1 MANWRGTWASGTA
14 YIADDSVTYG
24 GVTYFC
30 VTANTGQT
38 PGTGADW
45 ALLNSFTGPGA
56 ANSIEGVTV
65 SGTPSSGK
73 VITAT
78 SATAANWATPAAG
91 VVLDAIA
98 GDIAALGTQYQGGI
112 GKAADAG
119 HVHPTTGV
127 VLTSSFPLNQST
139 TGNAAT
145 ATTAGNVTGTV
156 AIGNG
161 GTGQIA
167 QQAAIDALTGTQS
180 AGKVLRSDGTHAILA
195 AIQAGDVPALSY
207 DAAGAAAAAQSAA
220 QAASLPL
227 GGGTMSGAIAMGT
240 SKVTGVG
247 NASGAQDV
255 AAFGQIPTA

>member
-1 MANWRGTWASGTA
+1 MMANWRGTWASGTA

-91 VVLDAIA
+91 VTLDTTP

-127 VLTSSFPLNQST
+127 LLSGATAGGVLTGTYPLPGITTLNQST
-139 TGNAAT
+139 TGNAA
-145 ATTAGNVTGTV
+145 
-156 AIGNG
+156 
-161 GTGQIA
+161 
-167 QQAAIDALTGTQS
+167 
-180 AGKVLRSDGTHAILA
+180 
-195 AIQAGDVPALSY
+195 
-207 DAAGAAAAAQSAA
+207 
-220 QAASLPL
+220 
-227 GGGTMSGAIAMGT
+227 
-240 SKVTGVG
+240 
-247 NASGAQDV
+247 
-255 AAFGQIPTA
+255 